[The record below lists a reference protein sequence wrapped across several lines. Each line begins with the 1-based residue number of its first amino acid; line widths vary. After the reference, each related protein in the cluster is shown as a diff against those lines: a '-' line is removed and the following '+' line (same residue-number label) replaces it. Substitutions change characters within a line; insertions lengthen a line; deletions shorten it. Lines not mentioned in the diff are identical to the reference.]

1 MPSESRL
8 FLRTSLI
15 ALVLAF
21 VWGAAMAAGE
31 ALGIPPPPMWPVEH
45 AHLAFVGWLVNLVIG
60 IAWWMLPLNRE
71 RFPESAGRYPRW
83 APPTVW
89 ALLNLGL
96 VARILA
102 EPALSSAAARPVLDA
117 RGIAF
122 ADRLVP
128 RPAYAEPARRA
139 SAAPYARAASADV
152 SRFPRSG
159 TSSNATR

>member
-31 ALGIPPPPMWPVEH
+31 ALGIPPPPMLAVEH

-71 RFPESAGRYPRW
+71 RFPDTAGRYPRW
-83 APPTVW
+83 APPAVW
-89 ALLNLGL
+89 ALLNAGL

-102 EPALSSAAARPVLDA
+102 EPALASPLARPVLA
-117 RGIAF
+117 AAGVAQLSAILLF
-122 ADRLVP
+122 AACAWHRVRAP
-128 RPAYAEPARRA
+128 ARPAPGVR
-139 SAAPYARAASADV
+139 
-152 SRFPRSG
+152 
-159 TSSNATR
+159 